1 MSSSP
6 LTPVVSFALC
16 QTLPRSSSS
25 LLVSQMSSYMN
36 SSTGIGGVSTYSAHD
51 SHRYADDSDIGGS
64 VGPTSDRQPNT
75 ANPFN
80 QCIIHILQSTGT
92 PSAALLSEHL
102 GGLANQEDKLH
113 AIACGMIAACFKIY
127 DGCKASKD
135 ESSVEVREL
144 LLRILNSFVRL
155 AKGRSIVWD
164 SIGMERTLALLQD
177 SAPTVRVQAC
187 TMLSTLAS
195 FPDSRIPCAVN
206 DGAMLKALVGV
217 FLRDP
222 AVDVV
227 YSTLNALQEITIWA
241 PRLDAPVLQKL
252 AAVISEATTIAP
264 TDRLAAARLRVALQ
278 VVWNSSLHS
287 VQKDLA
293 IKDAAMVEC
302 VVPLLENAH
311 DAETMRLAAGLLAS
325 LAVAQSGKSALIAQ
339 PGAVSQA
346 CKLTLDRRAAAL
358 SLLGKS
364 VRDNAIALVRN
375 FCENAAGLAAVGS
388 ALILEPEAL
397 LAVLGA
403 DQTAKVIAPRLAAAA
418 GRRSAYNAAAA
429 AGYAP
434 AASQAVLS
442 SPVEVLS
449 SLRALLA
456 LLKSGPGGELAA
468 WNILDVV
475 PALYAL
481 TKYVPATPPS
491 AAQSDTVSSI
501 ANLAG
506 RCLLHLCDLH
516 DEARL
521 LLEGIGRALPAEVY
535 AREDIFALVE
545 GAHIQATQKREAE
558 EKRRR
563 EEEEAR
569 AVAAAE
575 AAAEEA
581 RIRAEEEAARAKAE
595 AEALQVIA
603 DAEAA
608 AAAAAAAE
616 GGDDAKTEQQLKEEA
631 DSNAAQPQNK
641 SASIKQAAH

>member
-1 MSSSP
+1 
-6 LTPVVSFALC
+6 
-16 QTLPRSSSS
+16 
-25 LLVSQMSSYMN
+25 MN
-36 SSTGIGGVSTYSAHD
+36 AATGIGAVSMHNAHQP
-51 SHRYADDSDIGGS
+51 HRYADDSDIGGS
-64 VGPTSDRQPNT
+64 VGPASDLQPNT

-80 QCIIHILQSTGT
+80 KCIIDILQSTRT
-92 PSAALLSEHL
+92 PSPQLLSEHL
-102 GGLANQEDKLH
+102 GGLASQEDKLH
-113 AIACGMIAACFKIY
+113 AIACGMIEACYKIY
-127 DGCKASKD
+127 DGCKEKQD
-135 ESSVEVREL
+135 ESSVEVRAI

-155 AKGRSIVWD
+155 AKGRSIVWE
-164 SIGMERTLALLQD
+164 SIGMERTLRLLHD
-177 SAPTVRVQAC
+177 HAPTVRVEAC
-187 TMLSTLAS
+187 NMLATLAS
-195 FPDSRIPCAVN
+195 FPDSRIPCAVG

-222 AVDVV
+222 SVDVV
-227 YSTLNALQEITIWA
+227 YSTLSTLQQLTIWA
-241 PRLDAPVLQKL
+241 PRLDASVLQKL
-252 AAVISEATTIAP
+252 AAVISEATPIAP
-264 TDRLAAARLRVALQ
+264 KDRLAAARLRIALQ

-287 VQKDLA
+287 VQKDLC
-293 IKDAAMVEC
+293 IKEAAMVEC

-325 LAVAQSGKSALIAQ
+325 LAVAQAGKSALIAQ

-346 CKLTLDRRAAAL
+346 CKLTLDRRAAVL

-375 FCENAAGLAAVGS
+375 FAENSAGLAAVGS

-397 LAVLGA
+397 LSVLGA

-434 AASQAVLS
+434 AASLAVLA
-442 SPVEVLS
+442 SPVESLS
-449 SLRALLA
+449 TLRALIA

-475 PALYAL
+475 PELYAL

-491 AAQSDTVSSI
+491 AVQSENVAAI
-501 ANLAG
+501 VNLAG
-506 RCLLHLCDLH
+506 RCLLQLCELQ

-521 LLEGIGRALPAEVY
+521 LLEGIGSTLPSEVY
-535 AREDIFALVE
+535 AREEIFALVE
-545 GAHIQATQKREAE
+545 GAHIKATQKREAE

-569 AVAAAE
+569 AIAAAE
-575 AAAEEA
+575 AEAAEA

-595 AEALQVIA
+595 AEALQALA

-608 AAAAAAAE
+608 AAAAAAAVE
-616 GGDDAKTEQQLKEEA
+616 GGDDAKTEEA
-631 DSNAAQPQNK
+631 DSNAAQQPPNK
-641 SASIKQAAH
+641 AASAVKQAH